1 MDTSELYIDMC
12 LKAVEIQKLDPGSK
26 IYDED
31 EDREHELTSFYYLPH
46 AHKIS
51 ILKWDND
58 EGHYISGGYRD
69 NQSDAIWLP
78 RQDQLQE
85 MVEGRSPYYSKF
97 RALISDFTFHWMGN
111 LINDCEDHKTL
122 KMFNSFEQIWLAYVM
137 SEKFNKQWNG
147 EDWVEVGK

>member
-12 LKAVEIQKLDPGSK
+12 RKAVEIQKLDLGSK
-26 IYDED
+26 IYNEDED
-31 EDREHELTSFYYLPH
+31 EEHKLTSFYYLPH

-69 NQSDAIWLP
+69 NQSDAVWLP

-85 MVEGRSPYYSKF
+85 MVK
-97 RALISDFTFHWMGN
+97 SDEHPHWQLNDFIDSGQADYQQETSDYAKQFTTM
-111 LINDCEDHKTL
+111 
-122 KMFNSFEQIWLAYVM
+122 EQLWLAFVM
-137 SEKFNKQWNG
+137 KEKFNKVWKNG
-147 EDWVEVGK
+147 DWIEDK

>member
-46 AHKIS
+46 AHKVS
-51 ILKWDND
+51 VLKWDND

-69 NQSDAIWLP
+69 NQSDAVWLP

-85 MVEGRSPYYSKF
+85 MMGIIPFDLEGQFHYW
-97 RALISDFTFHWMGN
+97 FTEEGCKVKW
-111 LINDCEDHKTL
+111 
-122 KMFNSFEQIWLAYVM
+122 SWEQHWLAFVM
-137 SEKFNKQWNG
+137 KEKFNKQWNG
-147 EDWVEVGK
+147 ENWVEVG